1 MVRKSLRSPREN
13 SYYKQ
18 NKGGEDD
25 DFSIMTSDFA
35 TKAAV
40 ANNATPQATTD
51 AQKEYDDFVS
61 GLDDRQKNAI
71 KVLDT
76 WFQLKSSCVNQM
88 AEMEAGND
96 ALRDAVSCS
105 KSARTPATNLTEK
118 ELGMKLG
125 IGAASISYSDGTGKA
140 SDVEVKA
147 FQKKI
152 TELEAELVEVRTELD
167 RERSKG
173 KKLKDASSTA
183 LKARKKDIESLK
195 SKLRYY
201 KKENEALTQ
210 KVLLYKQALEEAGA
224 NNHDAAAVAAATLPA
239 PSVDSCEETVA
250 ASNTQTKE
258 VTKAEK
264 ESNEPRSSPVRYDRN
279 VLRKKMKSA
288 TSPVKASIR
297 ANEEKAEENPMKS
310 VEDAKNPMKSVED
323 ASPEEREIIEIET
336 TDHIDDTRDSAE
348 EIEEEVTAEGFEP
361 SVEEESDLT
370 FSEMMALGLPSATQ
384 APKLRPK
391 FKISSSGAFGSGPAI
406 ATPKTKVSEIKVA
419 DIVEK
424 KEDSPEPEL
433 NTIDNDEIKPSAFA
447 MAMKN
452 FSNGS
457 ASKPTGFKKGVTSTA
472 PPSVPALDDAK
483 TSTEETSEENID
495 AVSTEAKEE
504 GEKLEVSE
512 EPLVKSSPVKSK
524 IASLAESYGP
534 SVRAKRMSFER
545 PPPTA
550 PVSLRK
556 ESAPVPVKEDTS
568 ATTVEE
574 EAVVMGSEA
583 VPAAEGI
590 QVADDVAEVS
600 TPSKESP
607 PAVAASSTAGPGSAQ
622 KELEA
627 LRSMLKGRGGMANK
641 KRFEMFE
648 KKAE

>member
-1 MVRKSLRSPREN
+1 MVRKSVRSPREN

-18 NKGGEDD
+18 NKDGEDD

-40 ANNATPQATTD
+40 TNNATSQAAAD
-51 AQKEYDDFVS
+51 AQKEYDSFVS

-76 WFQLKSSCVNQM
+76 WFQLKSSCMNQM

-96 ALRDAVSCS
+96 ALRDAVSRS
-105 KSARTPATNLTEK
+105 KSARTPTTNLTEK

-125 IGAASISYSDGTGKA
+125 IGAASISYSDGSGKA
-140 SDVEVKA
+140 SDVEIKA

-152 TELEAELVEVRTELD
+152 AELEAELVEVRTELD

-201 KKENEALTQ
+201 KKENEALTK

-224 NNHDAAAVAAATLPA
+224 DNHDAAATVIATPVPA

-250 ASNTQTKE
+250 ASNTQNKE
-258 VTKAEK
+258 VTTDEK
-264 ESNEPRSSPVRYDRN
+264 ESNEPRSSPMRYDRN
-279 VLRKKMKSA
+279 MLRKKMKS
-288 TSPVKASIR
+288 TSTSASPFKASGE
-297 ANEEKAEENPMKS
+297 ANEEELMKNVH
-310 VEDAKNPMKSVED
+310 VEDAV
-323 ASPEEREIIEIET
+323 PEEREIVEVET
-336 TDHIDDTRDSAE
+336 TDLFDDKRDTSE
-348 EIEEEVTAEGFEP
+348 EGEEEVMAEETEP
-361 SVEEESDLT
+361 SVEEDSDLT

-384 APKLRPK
+384 APKLKPK
-391 FKISSSGAFGSGPAI
+391 FKISSSGAFGSAPAI
-406 ATPKTKVSEIKVA
+406 ATPKTKVGEASIDDV
-419 DIVEK
+419 VVT
-424 KEDSPEPEL
+424 EDGHEQEDA
-433 NTIDNDEIKPSAFA
+433 NIARDEIKPSAFA

-457 ASKPTGFKKGVTSTA
+457 ARKPTGFKKSVPSTA

-483 TSTEETSEENID
+483 TSTEENNEENIAD
-495 AVSTEAKEE
+495 VSSEANEE
-504 GEKLEVSE
+504 SEKVKVPEKISTNT
-512 EPLVKSSPVKSK
+512 PLGKSK
-524 IASLAESYGP
+524 IASLAESYGS

-545 PPPTA
+545 PPSTA
-550 PVSLRK
+550 PVSSRK
-556 ESAPVPVKEDTS
+556 ESTPVPVKDDSSTNV
-568 ATTVEE
+568 APVVEE
-574 EAVVMGSEA
+574 DAATDSAAVT
-583 VPAAEGI
+583 
-590 QVADDVAEVS
+590 VAES
-600 TPSKESP
+600 TEAANDVVKVSP
-607 PAVAASSTAGPGSAQ
+607 PAKDSAPAIAASSPAGPGSAQ

-648 KKAE
+648 KNAE

>member
-13 SYYKQ
+13 AYYKQ
-18 NKGGEDD
+18 TKGGEDD

-40 ANNATPQATTD
+40 TNNATPQAATD
-51 AQKEYDDFVS
+51 AQKEYDTFVS

-96 ALRDAVSCS
+96 ALRDAVSRS

-125 IGAASISYSDGTGKA
+125 IGAASISYSDGAGKA
-140 SDVEVKA
+140 SDVEAKA

-224 NNHDAAAVAAATLPA
+224 DNNHAAATVPA

-250 ASNTQTKE
+250 ASNTQKKE
-258 VTKAEK
+258 VTED

-297 ANEEKAEENPMKS
+297 ANEEKAEENPIKS
-310 VEDAKNPMKSVED
+310 VEDA
-323 ASPEEREIIEIET
+323 APEEREIIEVET
-336 TDHIDDTRDSAE
+336 TDHIDDTRDASE
-348 EIEEEVTAEGFEP
+348 EIEEEVTEDTEP
-361 SVEEESDLT
+361 SVEEDSDLT

-391 FKISSSGAFGSGPAI
+391 FKISSSGAFGSAPAI
-406 ATPKTKVSEIKVA
+406 ATPKTKLSEEVA

-424 KEDSPEPEL
+424 KEDSPEPEPK
-433 NTIDNDEIKPSAFA
+433 TIENDEIKPSAFA

-457 ASKPTGFKKGVTSTA
+457 VSKPAGFKKNVASTA

-483 TSTEETSEENID
+483 TSTEEASEENID

-504 GEKLEVSE
+504 VEKVEVSE
-512 EPLVKSSPVKSK
+512 KISTSTPPAKSK

-534 SVRAKRMSFER
+534 SIRAKRMSFER
-545 PPPTA
+545 PPPMA

-556 ESAPVPVKEDTS
+556 EPSPVPVKEDTS

-574 EAVVMGSEA
+574 EAVVMVSEA
-583 VPAAEGI
+583 VPVAETI

-641 KRFEMFE
+641 KRFETFE

>member
-40 ANNATPQATTD
+40 TNNATPQATTD

-96 ALRDAVSCS
+96 ALRDAVSRS
-105 KSARTPATNLTEK
+105 KSARAPATNLTEK

-210 KVLLYKQALEEAGA
+210 KVLLYKQALEEAGG
-224 NNHDAAAVAAATLPA
+224 NNHDAAAATLPA

-250 ASNTQTKE
+250 ASNTQKKE

-310 VEDAKNPMKSVED
+310 VEEA
-323 ASPEEREIIEIET
+323 APEEREIIEVET
-336 TDHIDDTRDSAE
+336 TDHIDDTRDTSE
-348 EIEEEVTAEGFEP
+348 EIEEEVTEDTEP
-361 SVEEESDLT
+361 SVEEDSDLT

-424 KEDSPEPEL
+424 KEDSPEPEQ

-457 ASKPTGFKKGVTSTA
+457 ASKPTSFKKSVTSTA

-495 AVSTEAKEE
+495 AASTEAKEE
-504 GEKLEVSE
+504 GEKVEVSE
-512 EPLVKSSPVKSK
+512 EPLIKSSPVKSK

-583 VPAAEGI
+583 VPAAETI

>member
-13 SYYKQ
+13 AYYKQ

-25 DFSIMTSDFA
+25 DFFIMTSDFA

-40 ANNATPQATTD
+40 TNNATPQANTD

-96 ALRDAVSCS
+96 ALRDAVSRS
-105 KSARTPATNLTEK
+105 KSARAPATNLTEK

-125 IGAASISYSDGTGKA
+125 IGAASISYSDCTGKA

-152 TELEAELVEVRTELD
+152 TALEAELVEVRTELD

-183 LKARKKDIESLK
+183 LKARKKNIESLK

-201 KKENEALTQ
+201 KKGNEALTQ

-224 NNHDAAAVAAATLPA
+224 GNHDAAATLPA
-239 PSVDSCEETVA
+239 QSVDSCEETVA
-250 ASNTQTKE
+250 ASNTQKKE
-258 VTKAEK
+258 VTKDEK
-264 ESNEPRSSPVRYDRN
+264 ECNEPRSSPVRYDRN

-297 ANEEKAEENPMKS
+297 ANEEKAEESPMKS
-310 VEDAKNPMKSVED
+310 VEDAANPMKSVED
-323 ASPEEREIIEIET
+323 ASPEEREIIEVET

-361 SVEEESDLT
+361 SVEEDSDLT

-391 FKISSSGAFGSGPAI
+391 FKISSSGAFGSAPAI

-424 KEDSPEPEL
+424 KEDGSEPEP

-457 ASKPTGFKKGVTSTA
+457 ASKPAGFKKNVASTA

-504 GEKLEVSE
+504 GEKVEVSE
-512 EPLVKSSPVKSK
+512 EPLIKSSPVKSK
-524 IASLAESYGP
+524 IASLAESYGA

-568 ATTVEE
+568 ATTVDE

-583 VPAAEGI
+583 VPAAETI